1 MLPRLARTQKGRVFV
16 QLCIG
21 AETLPALALGG
32 VVMPGKI
39 VQFYA
44 KL

>member
-21 AETLPALALGG
+21 GETLPILALFA
-32 VVMPGKI
+32 VAMPGEI
-39 VQFYA
+39 VQFCE